1 MIVETCPRCE
11 HNLVSFV
18 LTCYPPVPKKYCP
31 YCGWS
36 WTGEP
41 EEITRV
47 PFMSKDD
54 MYEFGIEESYFDPI
68 LSDQT
73 TFNVT
78 RYCEPAFANSPCWT
92 CQNNPKNGGS
102 GNCNCTLGQLEIRG

>member
-31 YCGWS
+31 CCGWT

-41 EEITRV
+41 EAVRYV
-47 PFMSKDD
+47 PVQ
-54 MYEFGIEESYFDPI
+54 
-68 LSDQT
+68 LSNYGYDS
-73 TFNVT
+73 
-78 RYCEPAFANSPCWT
+78 SPCRT
-92 CQNNPKNGGS
+92 CPNNPANGGS
-102 GNCNCTLGQLEIRG
+102 GICLCTLGQPEIRW